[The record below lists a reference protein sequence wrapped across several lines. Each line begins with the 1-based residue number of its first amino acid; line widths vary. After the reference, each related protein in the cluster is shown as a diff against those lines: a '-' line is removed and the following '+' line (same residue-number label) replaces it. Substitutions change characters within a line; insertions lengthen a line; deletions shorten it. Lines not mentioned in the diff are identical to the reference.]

1 MPTSEISTKFF
12 INQII
17 DESTKHLSLDHVKCG
32 DSVWRNEQNCL
43 IYYSISNLGFIL
55 LCKKLAAEMN
65 IELNCTKP
73 VVFAPYRLSLS
84 ERENVKCMIR
94 ELLDADIIRES
105 HSVYASPI
113 LLVNKKDGGIRMCVD
128 YRALNKLTKKIKYPL
143 PRIDDQLDQ
152 LGSYNIL

>member
-1 MPTSEISTKFF
+1 
-12 INQII
+12 
-17 DESTKHLSLDHVKCG
+17 
-32 DSVWRNEQNCL
+32 
-43 IYYSISNLGFIL
+43 
-55 LCKKLAAEMN
+55 
-65 IELNCTKP
+65 
-73 VVFAPYRLSLS
+73 
-84 ERENVKCMIR
+84 MIR